1 MKSRYGVEPLM
12 GHVDDGGWRRVIGG
26 LLASPT
32 DPFLAE
38 RVAIARRVEQIC
50 VVALLGLMALLP
62 LRSEATWVDW
72 ALYPCIG
79 LLLAAMYVLRPRLP
93 AVAGFV
99 GGVGFI
105 GLVTAAAWF
114 RDGLSSGVTSGA
126 YALAVVVGGL
136 LWGPGKTLFL
146 APLASAGAAVLAWR
160 APTPATAPLRSWAEL
175 TAILF
180 TLGLFVELLLSA
192 LAERITEART
202 TRKRFQQLFDG
213 SPDALIVLDKRG
225 VVQLM
230 NKAARALVEVD
241 VPPGTPLAALR
252 QFQGENAA
260 LISTVTATDL
270 DTGIQRIPGLES
282 LESPLSLA
290 CGRYHEVTV
299 SPLIGTGG
307 ELKDSLLLTVRDVTE
322 RVDATRARRE
332 FEAQLANS
340 KSLEALGRL
349 AGGVAHDFNN
359 LLTVIIGTTDLLLQ
373 TPSLDSQ
380 IRFDLNGIKYSAGQ
394 AAELTSQLLAFG
406 RKQILEPAVF
416 CPTDSLFQLQPMLH
430 RLLPSNVTLL
440 LNPAHSL
447 GHVRIDP
454 SRLDQILINL
464 VTNACDSMPSGGTL
478 TIATSNVD
486 TTTTSRAAMAGGERE
501 TIAPGRYV
509 SLTVTDTGSGMNE
522 ETLARI
528 FEPFFTTKGLGKGT
542 GLGLATVFGIVRQSG
557 GYIRVETKPEKG
569 TRFELLFPR
578 VDLSGQSVSNQPL
591 PVALGCLH
599 VLLVDDNAAVRSSVC
614 QMLEAS
620 GHRVAT
626 ASDLSQATRCAQL
639 AEARFDLLIT
649 DVMMPGAHGPQ
660 LTSTLLQLQP
670 QMRVLF
676 VTGYSDLPLE
686 ADLPGFPQSNVARL
700 SKPFTKRV
708 LDEKLRELFV
718 AIAEHVE

>member
-1 MKSRYGVEPLM
+1 MGGPSM
-12 GHVDDGGWRRVIGG
+12 GHLNRGGWREAMRGW
-26 LLASPT
+26 LATPT

-72 ALYPCIG
+72 TLYPAVG
-79 LLLAAMYVLRPRLP
+79 LLLAAMYVLRPRFP
-93 AVAGFV
+93 AAAGFV
-99 GGVGFI
+99 GGVGFM

-114 RDGLSSGVTSGA
+114 RDGLGSGVTSGA

-136 LWGPGKTLFL
+136 LWGPGKTLLL
-146 APLASAGAAVLAWR
+146 APLASGGAALLAWY
-160 APTPATAPLRSWAEL
+160 APTPAAAPLRSWAEL

-192 LAERITEART
+192 LGERITEART

-225 VVQLM
+225 LVQLM
-230 NKAARALVEVD
+230 NRAARALVGVD
-241 VPPGTPLAALR
+241 VPSGTPLAALPH
-252 QFQGENAA
+252 FQGENVS
-260 LISTVTATDL
+260 LISTVTGTDL
-270 DTGIQRIPGLES
+270 DTGIQRIPGLAS

-290 CGRYHEVTV
+290 PGRYHELTV
-299 SPLIGTGG
+299 SPLTGTGR
-307 ELKDSLLLTVRDVTE
+307 ELKDSVLLTVRDVTE
-322 RVDATRARRE
+322 RVEAAQARRE
-332 FEAQLANS
+332 FEAQLAKS

-359 LLTVIIGTTDLLLQ
+359 LLTVIIGTTDLLLE
-373 TPSLDSQ
+373 TPSLDAQ

-406 RKQILEPAVF
+406 RKQILEPSVF

-430 RLLPSNVTLL
+430 RLLPSNITLL
-440 LNPAHSL
+440 LDPAHSL

-464 VTNACDSMPSGGTL
+464 VTNACDSMPGGGTL
-478 TIATSNVD
+478 TIATRNVD
-486 TTTTSRAAMAGGERE
+486 STSTSRAALAGGERE
-501 TIAPGRYV
+501 TIAPGSYV
-509 SLTVTDTGSGMNE
+509 SLTVTDTGSGMTE

-557 GYIRVETKPEKG
+557 GYIRVETKPERG

-578 VDLSGQSVSNQPL
+578 VDPGGHAFPKPRTKDS
-591 PVALGCLH
+591 ALLGSLR
-599 VLLVDDNAAVRSSVC
+599 VLLVDDNAAVRASVS

-620 GHRVAT
+620 GHRVTTAT
-626 ASDLSQATRCAQL
+626 DLAQAALCAQVPGT
-639 AEARFDLLIT
+639 RFDLLIT
-649 DVMMPGAHGPQ
+649 DVMMPGAHGAQ
-660 LTSTLLQLQP
+660 LASTLLHLQP

-676 VTGYSDLPLE
+676 VTGHSELPLE
-686 ADLPGFPQSNVARL
+686 ADLPALPPSSLARL

-708 LDEKLRELFV
+708 LDDKLRELFV
-718 AIAEHVE
+718 AIDEHVE